1 MQGYVYVEMDSKTRE
16 LLNEIFT
23 DEFMKEN
30 TNFDNFEGFQYSSA
44 VIANWKAERM
54 VYAQLLMD
62 NFVKESTRFS
72 SWTQMV
78 MAAADAR
85 FPGLSTDT

>member
-30 TNFDNFEGFQYSSA
+30 TNFDNFEAFQYSIA
-44 VIANWKAERM
+44 VIANLKAERM
-54 VYAQLLMD
+54 VYAELLMD
-62 NFVKESTRFS
+62 HFVQESTRFS
-72 SWTQMV
+72 NWTQMV
-78 MAAADAR
+78 MAAADQR
-85 FPGLSTDT
+85 FESPSADT

>member
-16 LLNEIFT
+16 LLHEIFT

-30 TNFDNFEGFQYSSA
+30 TNFDNFEAFQYSSA

-54 VYAQLLMD
+54 VYAELLMD
-62 NFVKESTRFS
+62 RFVQESTRFS
-72 SWTQMV
+72 TWTQMV
-78 MAAADAR
+78 MAAADQR
-85 FPGLSTDT
+85 FASPSADT